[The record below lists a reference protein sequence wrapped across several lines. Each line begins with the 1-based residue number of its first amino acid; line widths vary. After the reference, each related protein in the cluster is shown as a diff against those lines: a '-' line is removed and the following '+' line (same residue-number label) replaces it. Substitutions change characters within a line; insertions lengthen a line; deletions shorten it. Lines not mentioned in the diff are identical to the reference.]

1 MSGPPFWGKFRGTV
15 DNNVDPSGLAR
26 LSVIVPEVIGSQKV
40 WAMPCVPYAGKDVG
54 FFALPPKGASV
65 WVEFEN
71 GDPNYPIW
79 VGCFW
84 QKGEVPAK
92 PAAPDIKML
101 KVEGIELKLS
111 SARNAG
117 GVTLTVGSPAVSV
130 PSTLVIDSGGA
141 TLTVKK
147 ATVTVTPTQI
157 ELKVG
162 TTTVTLTATNA
173 VVKAG
178 SANVKV
184 ATPTVSINGSSLQ
197 VT

>member
-1 MSGPPFWGKFRGTV
+1 MSGPFLGKFRGTV
-15 DNNVDPSGLAR
+15 DSNVDPSGLAR
-26 LSVIVPEVIGSQKV
+26 LSVTVPEVLAAEKV

-65 WVEFEN
+65 WIEFEN

-92 PAAPDIKML
+92 PAVPDTKML

-111 SARNAG
+111 SAKNAG

-130 PSTLVIDSGGA
+130 PSKVVIDSSGVNV
-141 TLTVKK
+141 TVKDAK
-147 ATVTVTPTQI
+147 VTITPTQI
-157 ELKVG
+157 QLKLSS
-162 TTTVTLTATNA
+162 TTVTLTMTNA

>member
-1 MSGPPFWGKFRGTV
+1 MSRPFLGKFRGTV
-15 DNNVDPSGLAR
+15 ESNVDPNGLGR
-26 LSVIVPEVIGSQKV
+26 LSVIVPEVVGKEAV
-40 WAMPCVPYAGKDVG
+40 WAMPCVPYAGKGVG

-65 WVEFEN
+65 WIEFEE

-84 QKGEVPAK
+84 QKGELPAQLAVP
-92 PAAPDIKML
+92 DNKML
-101 KVEGIELKLS
+101 KVEGIELKLNT
-111 SARNAG
+111 AKNAG

-130 PSTLVIDSGGA
+130 PSKVVLNSSGVEV
-141 TLTVKK
+141 TVKSAK
-147 ATVTVTPTQI
+147 VTITPTQI
-157 ELKVG
+157 ELKLG
-162 TTTVTLTATNA
+162 ATAVTLTNSNA

-184 ATPTVSINGSSLQ
+184 ATPTVAINGTALQ